1 MVLNEKV
8 INAFSNVLLA
18 VRKLRYSTLVL
29 IFLGFLVYLFQTE
42 LKHLFKVKIARNDR
56 VLTELGSHKNVE
68 DNLQTL
74 MKDSGADRA
83 YVFRFHNGDEYY
95 NGTHKNKLSCDYE
108 VVRNGVSREA
118 VNLQNM
124 PTSLFSE
131 WIASVVNLDM
141 FYEDISHMEDTISKT
156 ELERQGIKSIAAVP
170 YYRDGKLLAIIG
182 LDFTRSNTNF
192 WDRGIDATREWIIGR
207 AVRVGDLL
215 L

>member
-1 MVLNEKV
+1 MVFNEKI

-29 IFLGFLVYLFQTE
+29 IFLGFLVYLFQLE
-42 LKHLFKVKIARNDR
+42 LKHLFKVKIAQNDR
-56 VLTELGSHKNVE
+56 ILTELGSHKNIE
-68 DNLQTL
+68 DTLKTL

-118 VNLQNM
+118 VNLQDL

-131 WIASVVNLDM
+131 WITSVVSLDM
-141 FYEDISHMEDTISKT
+141 FYEDISYMEDIITKT
-156 ELERQGIKSIAAVP
+156 ELERQGVKSIAAVP

-182 LDFTRSNTNF
+182 LDFTGSNTKF
-192 WDRGIDATREWIIGR
+192 WDRGLDTTKEWVISR
-207 AVRVGDLL
+207 AIRIGDLL